1 MRVASTFSSDDDG
14 EGGSV
19 MAETDGIEEA
29 AAQLLQTATMTAAQI
44 VEHLARDRQ
53 QRLHADAD
61 RARDATRRLERDTA
75 ARGRVDRN
83 ADRAQRSLSPPAT
96 GRAATAAALAGVP
109 DREAVH
115 ARLLLDRA
123 RAHPVGVSVSADTT
137 RTPGTSPAG
146 RAAAAQVAVVL
157 AADQAR
163 DIAQTAA
170 GHDIHTVEGRGVE
183 RPPSRTGVGGMDT
196 TGADRGWDA
205 QERRDAFAASLA
217 DVPDRDAVEARLL
230 LDRARAHPASAAAHP
245 AATPATA
252 ARAFIATP
260 EVGRA
265 ADLGR

>member
-1 MRVASTFSSDDDG
+1 
-14 EGGSV
+14 

-53 QRLHADAD
+53 QQLRADAD
-61 RARDATRRLERDTA
+61 RARDTARQLERDTA
-75 ARGRVDRN
+75 ARDRVDRT
-83 ADRAQRSLSPPAT
+83 ADRAQRSLSPSGT
-96 GRAATAAALAGVP
+96 DRAATAAALAGVP

-123 RAHPVGVSVSADTT
+123 RAHPVGVGAETT
-137 RTPGTSPAG
+137 RTPATSAAR

-163 DIAQTAA
+163 DIAGGELSRRTQLTQTEAVA
-170 GHDIHTVEGRGVE
+170 
-183 RPPSRTGVGGMDT
+183 
-196 TGADRGWDA
+196 GADRGWDT
-205 QERRDAFAASLA
+205 QDRRDAFAASLA
-217 DVPDRDAVEARLL
+217 DVPDRDGVEARLL
-230 LDRARAHPASAAAHP
+230 LDRARAHPASAAAHAP
-245 AATPATA
+245 AATSTPART
-252 ARAFIATP
+252 FIASP